1 MAFKMK
7 GNPFKKSPIKQES
20 TYVKPVHKPTI
31 LTEEQQNKKEYLK
44 IRKLIDKT
52 SKQDSTKIEDKNKK
66 IRDYYRKKNPIT
78 GFISNV
84 LGK

>member
-1 MAFKMK
+1 MK

-66 IRDYYRKKNPIT
+66 LEIIIEKRI
-78 GFISNV
+78 
-84 LGK
+84 L